1 MVRFFVNRPVV
12 AIVIAILITLV
23 GLVSLARLPVAQYP
37 NIVPPEIWV
46 IANYVGA
53 DALTV
58 EQSVA
63 TPIEEQMNGVDNMEY
78 MYSVNPNDGRMILH
92 VVFDVNTDPNTD
104 LILAQIR
111 ESQAESQIP
120 ADVRNF
126 GITVTK
132 SYLTPM
138 MVLTLS
144 SPRGTRDPKFLANY
158 AFINLNDP
166 LLRVPGVGQVAI
178 FGAGQYAMR
187 LWVDPDTLAKLDI
200 TVSEIISAI
209 EQQNTVNPAGQIGGE
224 PVPPGQQFTY
234 AVRAQGRLTTPEE
247 FGNIVVRAKPDGS
260 TVRVRDVARVDLG
273 AQAYSVIGN
282 FNGKPSAI
290 IALYQLPGTNAIDAA
305 DGVRA
310 MMEQAKKRFPADLE
324 YAVSLDTTLAV
335 REGIKEIF
343 ITMLV
348 AITLVLLVV
357 FLFLQNFR
365 ATIIPMLAVPV
376 SLIGTFIFFPILG
389 FSVNTLSLLG
399 LVLAVGLVV
408 DDAIIVVESVERHIE
423 EGEPPKEATIN
434 AMREVQGPVVAVA
447 LVLAS
452 VFIPTVF
459 IPGITGR
466 LYTQFAITIAIS
478 VLISAFNALSL
489 SPALAAMLLKPR
501 KPARGPLA
509 RFFAWFNRTFKRATE
524 GYVNLSGA
532 LIRKALVGIGILV
545 SLAFLAFLVGK
556 GLPRGFVPEED
567 QGYFFV
573 NVQLPN
579 ASSLQ
584 RTEAVCLKV
593 DEMMRR
599 IPAVEF
605 TTTAAG
611 FSMLSTVRNTYSGF
625 VWVALK
631 PWSQRGR
638 AEDKVDAIMRRVN
651 RELAHLPEAR
661 AFAFAPPAIPG
672 IGSAGGVIFVLEDRV
687 GKEISFLTE
696 NTQKFLA
703 AVRRRPEI
711 ASASTT
717 LLADVPQVYADVNR
731 DKTIMQGVDLGEVY
745 RTLQSFMGGVLINY
759 AGADVR
765 EPALWSHSGDSGP
778 GAPYRAERK
787 PDQHPAGTK
796 PGEYQAGQTPVG
808 AKSQGDRPPRA
819 PFRLAG
825 APSGYP
831 VRRAATGG
839 GQCPGGRGQGPAF
852 PPDQPHRQ
860 RRLGKQGLVSS
871 LFRSRQLLGYRFG
884 PDSADL
890 PGRQHPGRPAAAG
903 SPERSGGPQLQEDR
917 AAGLPGRLQR
927 PGGRSQNS
935 RRPGGGGKTT
945 GRPGATDRT
954 GHPALFRGGDEL
966 PGGAGFRPAVVYG
979 GTDAGPGPDQRI
991 FGRHRP
997 VPGPG
1002 RRLAMRFAGGVGAP
1016 KVTKNVEQPPPA
1028 VLLQARAP
1036 APHFGCFVKLI
1047 TGFKALPIRGG
1058 GSRRLQPAPAP
1069 AFQPVP
1075 PL

>member
-78 MYSVNPNDGRMILH
+78 MYSVNSNDGRMILH

-290 IALYQLPGTNAIDAA
+290 IALYQLPGTNAIDTA

-324 YAVSLDTTLAV
+324 YTVSLDTTLAV

-343 ITMLV
+343 ITMMV

-389 FSVNTLSLLG
+389 FSINTLSLLG

-466 LYTQFAITIAIS
+466 LYTQFAVTIAIS

-489 SPALAAMLLKPR
+489 SPALAAMLLRPR
-501 KPARGPLA
+501 KAARGPMA

-532 LIRKALVGIGILV
+532 LIRKAFVGVAILVG
-545 SLAFLAFLVGK
+545 LAFMAVVVGR
-556 GLPRGFVPEED
+556 GLPSGFVPEED

-579 ASSLQ
+579 AASLQ
-584 RTEAVCLKV
+584 RTEEVCLKV

-599 IPAVEF
+599 LPAVQF

-631 PWSQRGR
+631 PWSERTR
-638 AEDKVDAIMRRVN
+638 PEDKVDAIIRRVN
-651 RELAHLPEAR
+651 RELASLPEAQ

-687 GKEISFLTE
+687 GKEIAFLTE
-696 NTQKFLA
+696 NTQTFLA

-717 LLADVPQVYADVNR
+717 LLADVPQVYADVDR
-731 DKTIMQGVDLGEVY
+731 DKTIMQGVDLGQVY

-759 AGADVR
+759 FNRFGRVWQVYVQAEGDFRTRAENVGRFYVR
-765 EPALWSHSGDSGP
+765 NREGNPVPLAALVSTRPSSGP
-778 GAPYRAERK
+778 EFTLRYNEYRAA
-787 PDQHPAGTK
+787 QINA
-796 PGEYQAGQTPVG
+796 A
-808 AKSQGDRPPRA
+808 AA
-819 PFRLAG
+819 
-825 APSGYP
+825 SGYSSAQAMQAMEEVFAQTMP
-831 VRRAATGG
+831 PEMGYDYFGMSYQEWLA
-839 GQCPGGRGQGPAF
+839 QRG
-852 PPDQPHRQ
+852 
-860 RRLGKQGLVSS
+860 V
-871 LFRSRQLLGYRFG
+871 
-884 PDSADL
+884 
-890 PGRQHPGRPAAAG
+890 PAAAVFTLSLIFVFLLLAALYESWSLPFSVLLTVPIAVFG
-903 SPERSGGPQLQEDR
+903 AYLALWLRGLVNNVFAQIGLIMVIGLSAKNAILIVEFAKSKYE
-917 AAGLPGRLQR
+917 AGLPPVEAALQGARLRLR
-927 PGGRSQNS
+927 PILMTSFAFIFGCLPLWTAVGAGAIS
-935 RRPGGGGKTT
+935 RRGIGTIVIGGMAASTLI
-945 GRPGATDRT
+945 A
-954 GHPALFRGGDEL
+954 
-966 PGGAGFRPAVVYG
+966 
-979 GTDAGPGPDQRI
+979 I
-991 FGRHRP
+991 FIIP
-997 VPGPG
+997 
-1002 RRLAMRFAGGVGAP
+1002 LTFYL
-1016 KVTKNVEQPPPA
+1016 VE
-1028 VLLQARAP
+1028 
-1036 APHFGCFVKLI
+1036 KL
-1047 TGFKALPIRGG
+1047 RGG
-1058 GSRRLQPAPAP
+1058 GSGGPPAGAAP
-1069 AFQPVP
+1069 P
-1075 PL
+1075 PGGERGAS